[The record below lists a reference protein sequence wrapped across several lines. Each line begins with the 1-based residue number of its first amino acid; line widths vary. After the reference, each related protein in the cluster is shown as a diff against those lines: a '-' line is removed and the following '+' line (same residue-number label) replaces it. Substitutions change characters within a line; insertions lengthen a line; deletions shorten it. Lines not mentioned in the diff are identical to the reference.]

1 MSFSYFAAVSTL
13 APSTPVTTTFRY
25 DETMPHP
32 LAWLDEA
39 LTDLDHRGLRRAL
52 TERTSLQSGVIRF
65 GGESLLNFGS
75 NDYLGLAS
83 DPAVC
88 EAAQRAITEQGW
100 GAGASALVCGHA
112 RAHAELEYQIARFEN
127 TEAALLFPTGFAAN
141 SGTVAA
147 LVGRGDTIF
156 SDEKNHAS
164 IIDGC
169 RLSGAKVCIYR
180 HRDVDHLRDL
190 LAAEPGRRRL
200 VVTDTVF
207 SIDGDIAPL
216 PEIAELASKQH
227 AMLMVDE
234 AHATGVFG
242 DNGRGICEA
251 QGVEDSVHIRV
262 GTLSKALG
270 GVGGF
275 VVGSQ
280 KLINWLTNRAR
291 TLIYSTAFPAA
302 ISIAAARAL
311 EIVETEP
318 RRRQT
323 LQANAANLRRELS
336 RLGLHIGAAET
347 QIIPIILGD
356 AKQATFAAAKLRDQG
371 IYIPAIRP
379 PSVPENQSVL
389 RISLTSLHTPD
400 QINHLVSGLTN
411 VILDH
416 S

>member
-1 MSFSYFAAVSTL
+1 
-13 APSTPVTTTFRY
+13 
-25 DETMPHP
+25 MPHP
-32 LAWLDEA
+32 LDWLDEA
-39 LTDLDHRGLRRAL
+39 LSDLDHRGLRRAL
-52 TERTSLQSGVIRF
+52 VERTSPQSSQISFGV
-65 GGESLLNFGS
+65 ETLLNFGS

-88 EAAQRAITEQGW
+88 EAAQCAIQDHGW
-100 GAGASALVCGHA
+100 GAGASPLVCGHSLP
-112 RAHAELEYQIARFEN
+112 HGELERQIARFEN

-141 SGTVAA
+141 AGTISA
-147 LVGRGDTIF
+147 LVGRGDAIF

-180 HRDVDHLRDL
+180 HRDMSHLHDL
-190 LAAEPGRRRL
+190 IAAEPCRRRL
-200 VVTDTVF
+200 IVTDTVF

-216 PEIAELASKQH
+216 PAIAELATANH

-242 DNGRGICEA
+242 HSGRGICEA
-251 QGVEDSVHIRV
+251 QGVEDAVHIRV

-275 VVGSQ
+275 VAGSQ
-280 KLINWLTNRAR
+280 QLIDWLTNRAR

-302 ISIAAARAL
+302 ISIAAAKAL
-311 EIVETEP
+311 EIVQTQPQRRET
-318 RRRQT
+318 
-323 LQANAANLRRELS
+323 LLSNANNLRQELS
-336 RLGLHIGAAET
+336 RLGFNIGASQT

-356 AKQATFAAAKLRDQG
+356 PRQATAAAAKLRDHG

-379 PSVPENQSVL
+379 PSVPPGQSVL
-389 RISLTSLHTPD
+389 RISLTYSHAPNQL
-400 QINHLVSGLTN
+400 NSLVSALSE
-411 VILDH
+411 VLR
-416 S
+416 